1 MILSNISKG
10 FVYLLGLF
18 FLGILLTGILS
29 LDSASLIELIQD
41 PAFIFSVVFTLKSS
55 IIASLSALIFGVPA
69 GFFLAR
75 NKSSF
80 SYLLDLLFDIPIVLP
95 PLVVGVLL
103 LSFFNL
109 PMVNRVYSFIF
120 TTSGAAIAQ
129 FVIAVPFTI
138 KASKSAFEMISPIY
152 ERIAMTLGAK
162 PIKSFIDTTFKMAF
176 PGILSGFVLTWLRCV
191 GEFGATLMVGGGIP
205 GKTENI
211 PIHVY
216 LNIVSGDF
224 EKGLGAGMI
233 AIFLA
238 LSCIVLVNLVFTR
251 NIRQNNQF

>member
-1 MILSNISKG
+1 MILSNVSKG
-10 FVYLLGLF
+10 FVFLLGLF
-18 FLGILLTGILS
+18 FLGILVNGIFKLS
-29 LDSASLIELIQD
+29 PATIIDLIND
-41 PAFIFSVVFTLKSS
+41 PAFLFSVGFTLKTS
-55 IIASLSALIFGVPA
+55 IIASLFALLFGVPA

-75 NKSSF
+75 NKTSF
-80 SYLLDLLFDIPIVLP
+80 SHILDLLFDIPIVLP

-109 PMVNRVYSFIF
+109 PLVEKLYSFIF

-129 FVIAVPFTI
+129 FFIAVPFTI
-138 KASKSAFEMISPIY
+138 KASKSAFELISPIY
-152 ERIAMTLGAK
+152 ERIAMTLGAR
-162 PIKSFIDTTFKMAF
+162 PIKSFFDTTFKMAL

-211 PIHVY
+211 PVHVY

-233 AIFLA
+233 AVFLA
-238 LSCIVLVNLVFTR
+238 FFCIVLVNLFVTR
-251 NIRQNNQF
+251 RIRQTKHF